1 MPMSLSRQPFSAWS
15 VAGVGDGAGVYV
27 LWQGDEIVYVARASS
42 GMRPRL
48 MEHYTRQ
55 AKPWDATHFGVVAC
69 DSPAQRE
76 AEMLRAVQRTLGRL
90 PRYNA
95 SA

>member
-1 MPMSLSRQPFSAWS
+1 MSLSRQRFSAWS
-15 VAGVGDGAGVYV
+15 VAGVADRSGVYV
-27 LWQGDEIVYVARASS
+27 LWQGEEIVYVARASS
-42 GMRPRL
+42 GLRAHL

-69 DSPAQRE
+69 ESPVQRE
-76 AEMLRAVQRTLGRL
+76 SEMLRAVQRTLGRL